1 VILKNSGVG
10 LNDSRKLL
18 LREGDIMIDKI
29 RLDEVKNYIR
39 VDYDEDD
46 ENITTFILSA
56 ETFLKSHGVQKDYD
70 NELYKIAIFML
81 VSIWYDNRGLAE
93 QGAREIPFGVTRI
106 IRQLNILNDYG
117 TV

>member
-1 VILKNSGVG
+1 MVDYKILQ
-10 LNDSRKLL
+10 
-18 LREGDIMIDKI
+18 
-29 RLDEVKNYIR
+29 EVKEYIR
-39 VDYDEDD
+39 VDDYGDD
-46 ENITTFILSA
+46 DSNNKTNEEIKMFIMSA
-56 ETFLKSHGVQKDYD
+56 ETFLKSHGVKKDYN

-106 IRQLNILNDYG
+106 IRQLNMLNDYG

>member
-1 VILKNSGVG
+1 
-10 LNDSRKLL
+10 
-18 LREGDIMIDKI
+18 MIDNKI
-29 RLDEVKNYIR
+29 LQEVKEYIR
-39 VDYDEDD
+39 VDDYGDD
-46 ENITTFILSA
+46 DSNNKTNEEIKMFIMSA
-56 ETFLKSHGVQKDYD
+56 ETFLKSHGVKKDYN

>member
-1 VILKNSGVG
+1 MVDNKILQ
-10 LNDSRKLL
+10 
-18 LREGDIMIDKI
+18 
-29 RLDEVKNYIR
+29 EVKEYIR
-39 VDYDEDD
+39 VDDYGDD
-46 ENITTFILSA
+46 SNNKTNEEIKMFIMRA
-56 ETFLKSHGVQKDYD
+56 ETFLKSHGVKKDYN

-106 IRQLNILNDYG
+106 IRQLNMLNDYG

>member
-1 VILKNSGVG
+1 MV
-10 LNDSRKLL
+10 DDKLL
-18 LREGDIMIDKI
+18 Q
-29 RLDEVKNYIR
+29 EVKEYIR
-39 VDYDEDD
+39 VDDYGNE
-46 ENITTFILSA
+46 EWNRKTNEEIKTFIASA
-56 ETFLKSHGVQKDYD
+56 ETFLKSHGLKKDYD

-93 QGAREIPFGVTRI
+93 QGVRELPFSVTRI